1 MSYIKWTNELKE
13 KFIKMYPSC
22 SIEELQKEFPVSEKT
37 IKKIASSLKV
47 KRENTR
53 NSNYTSREDEILLCG
68 ISNGKTVAEIQEE
81 IPWRSIKSIQSRL
94 EKISDIKRQYWTD
107 EEENLLKCIYETLP
121 LDETMQMFP
130 NRTRN
135 AIVAHA
141 MKLGLHAYIDTRYYS
156 PEEEAFIRDNYNTMS
171 DKEISMV
178 LGRSLSSIKNHRV
191 LMGIYR
197 KKPGNTNYEN
207 VSIYV
212 RRHNQ
217 QWKKDSMKNCNFV
230 CVITGERFDEI
241 HHLVSLN
248 SILKNVYN
256 KLNLDENN
264 FNINELTDNEKD
276 EFLRYVYEEQS
287 KYPLGIC
294 LKKDIHNEFHKQYGY
309 GNNTVEQFEEFLRI
323 NYSNVQLNVA

>member
-248 SILKNVYN
+248 TILKNVYA

-264 FNINELTDNEKD
+264 FNINELTDNEKE
-276 EFLRYVYEEQS
+276 EFLGYVYEEQS

-309 GNNTVEQFEEFLRI
+309 GNNTIEQFEEFLRI
-323 NYSNVQLNVA
+323 NYSNIQLNVA